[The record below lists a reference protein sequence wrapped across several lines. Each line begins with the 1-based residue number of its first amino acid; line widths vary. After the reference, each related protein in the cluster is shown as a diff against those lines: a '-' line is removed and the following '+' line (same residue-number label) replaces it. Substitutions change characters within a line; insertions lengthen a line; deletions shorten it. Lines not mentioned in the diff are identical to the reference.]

1 MANVEWSLKFP
12 ASTVTHLFSHASDH
26 LPIIL
31 QTKIDRHTNLR
42 SKNGFKFEE
51 AWLLWDDCED
61 VVHEAW
67 STHRDATLALCDVK
81 KKITQCGADLYTWG
95 ATKTTPETERIKVL
109 QKQVELFTKSE
120 LTEGTKADLSQSVKV
135 GRPLAQTGNLLG
147 TALSHFLAET

>member
-31 QTKIDRHTNLR
+31 QTKIVRHTNLR

-67 STHRDATLALCDVK
+67 STHRDATLALCDV
-81 KKITQCGADLYTWG
+81 GM
-95 ATKTTPETERIKVL
+95 ATGRVRAGFFHTRARPAGLDPRPKPGPIVNGFFFAGPRPTPPGPAGSTGPVGPRYFRAHSVA
-109 QKQVELFTKSE
+109 QKFFFF
-120 LTEGTKADLSQSVKV
+120 A
-135 GRPLAQTGNLLG
+135 
-147 TALSHFLAET
+147 